1 MATKNITLTNLEIY
15 TTAQALMESITTDI
29 NLPVKVGFYIQKN
42 MKKMTELAQEIEK
55 SRMEIFDKYG
65 EKDEENN
72 QYKFDKSVQEQVQKE
87 LNDLFDLR
95 KGDFIYLKYL
105 GKTYT
110 YKVFEIEYI
119 NKNEFYKVQYNKNY
133 LYLVTCDLYNFSKQI
148 VIKSSKI

>member
-15 TTAQALMESITTDI
+15 TTAQALMENITTDM

-55 SRMEIFDKYG
+55 SRIEIFDKYG

-87 LNDLFDLR
+87 LNDLFDLTQ
-95 KGDFIYLKYL
+95 DV
-105 GKTYT
+105 KTNMLELDW
-110 YKVFEIEYI
+110 FDDI
-119 NKNEFYKVQYNKNY
+119 
-133 LYLVTCDLYNFSKQI
+133 DLNANQI
-148 VIKSSKI
+148 AAISYMITDDDEDEVEE

>member
-15 TTAQALMESITTDI
+15 TTAQALMKSITTDI

-87 LNDLFDLR
+87 LNDLFDLTQ
-95 KGDFIYLKYL
+95 DV
-105 GKTYT
+105 KTNMLELDW
-110 YKVFEIEYI
+110 FDDI
-119 NKNEFYKVQYNKNY
+119 
-133 LYLVTCDLYNFSKQI
+133 DLNANQI
-148 VIKSSKI
+148 AAISYMIADDEDGVEE

>member
-15 TTAQALMESITTDI
+15 TTAQALMENIATDI

-87 LNDLFDLR
+87 LNDLFDLTQ
-95 KGDFIYLKYL
+95 DV
-105 GKTYT
+105 KTNMLELDW
-110 YKVFEIEYI
+110 FDDI
-119 NKNEFYKVQYNKNY
+119 
-133 LYLVTCDLYNFSKQI
+133 DLNANQI
-148 VIKSSKI
+148 AAISYMIADDDEDEVEE

>member
-15 TTAQALMESITTDI
+15 TTAQALMENITTDM

-65 EKDEENN
+65 EKDEENH

-87 LNDLFDLR
+87 LNDLFDLTQ
-95 KGDFIYLKYL
+95 DV
-105 GKTYT
+105 KTNMLELDW
-110 YKVFEIEYI
+110 FDDI
-119 NKNEFYKVQYNKNY
+119 
-133 LYLVTCDLYNFSKQI
+133 DLNANQI
-148 VIKSSKI
+148 AAISYMIADDDEDEVEE

>member
-42 MKKMTELAQEIEK
+42 MKKMIELAQEIEK

-87 LNDLFDLR
+87 LNDLFDLTQ
-95 KGDFIYLKYL
+95 DV
-105 GKTYT
+105 KTNMLELDW
-110 YKVFEIEYI
+110 FDDI
-119 NKNEFYKVQYNKNY
+119 
-133 LYLVTCDLYNFSKQI
+133 DLNANQI
-148 VIKSSKI
+148 AAISYMIKDDEDEVEE

>member
-15 TTAQALMESITTDI
+15 TTAQALMENITTDM

-87 LNDLFDLR
+87 LNDLFNLTQDVKTNMLELDWFDDIDL
-95 KGDFIYLKYL
+95 
-105 GKTYT
+105 
-110 YKVFEIEYI
+110 
-119 NKNEFYKVQYNKNY
+119 NAN
-133 LYLVTCDLYNFSKQI
+133 QI
-148 VIKSSKI
+148 AAISYMIADDEDEVEE

>member
-15 TTAQALMESITTDI
+15 TTAQALMENITTDM

-87 LNDLFDLR
+87 LNDLFDLTQ
-95 KGDFIYLKYL
+95 DV
-105 GKTYT
+105 KTNMLELDWFDDIDLNHDE
-110 YKVFEIEYI
+110 KVDI
-119 NKNEFYKVQYNKNY
+119 NEFIHVYNETLLKKLN
-133 LYLVTCDLYNFSKQI
+133 K
-148 VIKSSKI
+148 K

>member
-15 TTAQALMESITTDI
+15 TTAQALMENITTDM

-55 SRMEIFDKYG
+55 SRIEIFDKYG

-87 LNDLFDLR
+87 LNDLFDLTQ
-95 KGDFIYLKYL
+95 DV
-105 GKTYT
+105 KTNMLELDW
-110 YKVFEIEYI
+110 FDDI
-119 NKNEFYKVQYNKNY
+119 
-133 LYLVTCDLYNFSKQI
+133 DLNANQI
-148 VIKSSKI
+148 AAISYMIVDDDEDEVEE

>member
-15 TTAQALMESITTDI
+15 TTAQALMENITTDM

-87 LNDLFDLR
+87 LNDLFDLTQ
-95 KGDFIYLKYL
+95 DV
-105 GKTYT
+105 KTNMLELNW
-110 YKVFEIEYI
+110 FDNI
-119 NKNEFYKVQYNKNY
+119 
-133 LYLVTCDLYNFSKQI
+133 DLNANQI
-148 VIKSSKI
+148 AAISYMIADDEDEVEE

>member
-15 TTAQALMESITTDI
+15 TTAQALMENITTDM

-65 EKDEENN
+65 EKVEENN

-87 LNDLFDLR
+87 LNDLFDLTQ
-95 KGDFIYLKYL
+95 DV
-105 GKTYT
+105 KTNMLELDW
-110 YKVFEIEYI
+110 FDDI
-119 NKNEFYKVQYNKNY
+119 
-133 LYLVTCDLYNFSKQI
+133 DLNANQI
-148 VIKSSKI
+148 AAISYMIADDEDEVEE

>member
-15 TTAQALMESITTDI
+15 TTAQALMENITTDI

-65 EKDEENN
+65 EKDEKNN

-87 LNDLFDLR
+87 LNDLFDLTQ
-95 KGDFIYLKYL
+95 DV
-105 GKTYT
+105 KTNMLELDW
-110 YKVFEIEYI
+110 FDDI
-119 NKNEFYKVQYNKNY
+119 
-133 LYLVTCDLYNFSKQI
+133 DLNANQI
-148 VIKSSKI
+148 AAISYMITDDEDEVEE

>member
-15 TTAQALMESITTDI
+15 TTAQALMENITTDM

-87 LNDLFDLR
+87 LNDLFDLTQ
-95 KGDFIYLKYL
+95 DV
-105 GKTYT
+105 KTNMLELDW
-110 YKVFEIEYI
+110 FDDI
-119 NKNEFYKVQYNKNY
+119 
-133 LYLVTCDLYNFSKQI
+133 DLTANQI
-148 VIKSSKI
+148 AAISYMIADDDKDEVEE

>member
-15 TTAQALMESITTDI
+15 TTAQALMENITTDI

-87 LNDLFDLR
+87 LNDLFDLTQ
-95 KGDFIYLKYL
+95 DV
-105 GKTYT
+105 KTNMLELDWFDDIDLNANQIAAISYMIADDED
-110 YKVFEIEYI
+110 EIE
-119 NKNEFYKVQYNKNY
+119 E
-133 LYLVTCDLYNFSKQI
+133 
-148 VIKSSKI
+148 

>member
-15 TTAQALMESITTDI
+15 TTAQALMENITTDM

-87 LNDLFDLR
+87 LNDLFDLTQ
-95 KGDFIYLKYL
+95 DV
-105 GKTYT
+105 KTNMLELDW
-110 YKVFEIEYI
+110 FDDI
-119 NKNEFYKVQYNKNY
+119 
-133 LYLVTCDLYNFSKQI
+133 DLNANQI
-148 VIKSSKI
+148 AAISYMIADDDEDEVEE

>member
-15 TTAQALMESITTDI
+15 TTAQALMENITTDM

-87 LNDLFDLR
+87 LNDLFDLTQ
-95 KGDFIYLKYL
+95 DV
-105 GKTYT
+105 KTNMLELDW
-110 YKVFEIEYI
+110 FDDI
-119 NKNEFYKVQYNKNY
+119 
-133 LYLVTCDLYNFSKQI
+133 DLNANQI
-148 VIKSSKI
+148 AAISYMITDDEDEVKE

>member
-15 TTAQALMESITTDI
+15 TTAQALMENITTDI

-87 LNDLFDLR
+87 LNDLFDLTQ
-95 KGDFIYLKYL
+95 DV
-105 GKTYT
+105 KTNMLELDW
-110 YKVFEIEYI
+110 FDDI
-119 NKNEFYKVQYNKNY
+119 
-133 LYLVTCDLYNFSKQI
+133 DLNATQI
-148 VIKSSKI
+148 AAISYMIADDDEDEVEE

>member
-15 TTAQALMESITTDI
+15 TTAQALIENITTDI

-87 LNDLFDLR
+87 LNDLFDLTQ
-95 KGDFIYLKYL
+95 DV
-105 GKTYT
+105 KTNMLELDWFDDIDLNANQIAAISYMIT
-110 YKVFEIEYI
+110 D
-119 NKNEFYKVQYNKNY
+119 NEDEVEE
-133 LYLVTCDLYNFSKQI
+133 
-148 VIKSSKI
+148 

>member
-15 TTAQALMESITTDI
+15 TTAQALMENITTDM

-87 LNDLFDLR
+87 LNDLFDLTQ
-95 KGDFIYLKYL
+95 DV
-105 GKTYT
+105 KTNMLELDW
-110 YKVFEIEYI
+110 FDDI
-119 NKNEFYKVQYNKNY
+119 
-133 LYLVTCDLYNFSKQI
+133 DLNANQI
-148 VIKSSKI
+148 AAISYMIADEDEVEE

>member
-15 TTAQALMESITTDI
+15 TTAQALMENIATDI

-87 LNDLFDLR
+87 LNDLFDLTQ
-95 KGDFIYLKYL
+95 DV
-105 GKTYT
+105 KTNMLELDW
-110 YKVFEIEYI
+110 FDDI
-119 NKNEFYKVQYNKNY
+119 
-133 LYLVTCDLYNFSKQI
+133 DLTANQI
-148 VIKSSKI
+148 AAISYMIADDDEDEVEE

>member
-15 TTAQALMESITTDI
+15 TTAQALMENITTDM

-87 LNDLFDLR
+87 LNDLFDLTQ
-95 KGDFIYLKYL
+95 DV
-105 GKTYT
+105 KTNMLELDW
-110 YKVFEIEYI
+110 FDDI
-119 NKNEFYKVQYNKNY
+119 
-133 LYLVTCDLYNFSKQI
+133 DLNANQI
-148 VIKSSKI
+148 AAISYMIADDEDEVEE

>member
-15 TTAQALMESITTDI
+15 TTAQALMENITTDI

-42 MKKMTELAQEIEK
+42 MKKMIELAQEIEK

-87 LNDLFDLR
+87 LNDLFDLTQ
-95 KGDFIYLKYL
+95 DV
-105 GKTYT
+105 KTNMLELDW
-110 YKVFEIEYI
+110 FDDI
-119 NKNEFYKVQYNKNY
+119 
-133 LYLVTCDLYNFSKQI
+133 DLNANQI
-148 VIKSSKI
+148 TAISYMIADDEDGVEE

>member
-15 TTAQALMESITTDI
+15 TTAQALMENITTDI

-87 LNDLFDLR
+87 LNDLFDLTQ
-95 KGDFIYLKYL
+95 DV
-105 GKTYT
+105 KTNMLELDW
-110 YKVFEIEYI
+110 FDDI
-119 NKNEFYKVQYNKNY
+119 
-133 LYLVTCDLYNFSKQI
+133 DLNANQI
-148 VIKSSKI
+148 AAISYMITDDEDEVEE

>member
-15 TTAQALMESITTDI
+15 ITAQALMENITTDM

-87 LNDLFDLR
+87 LNDLFDLTQ
-95 KGDFIYLKYL
+95 DV
-105 GKTYT
+105 KTNMLELDW
-110 YKVFEIEYI
+110 FDDI
-119 NKNEFYKVQYNKNY
+119 
-133 LYLVTCDLYNFSKQI
+133 DLNANQI
-148 VIKSSKI
+148 AAISYMIADDDEDEVEE

>member
-29 NLPVKVGFYIQKN
+29 NLRVKVGFYIQKN

-87 LNDLFDLR
+87 LNDLFDLTQ
-95 KGDFIYLKYL
+95 DV
-105 GKTYT
+105 KTNMLELDW
-110 YKVFEIEYI
+110 FDDI
-119 NKNEFYKVQYNKNY
+119 
-133 LYLVTCDLYNFSKQI
+133 DLNANQI
-148 VIKSSKI
+148 AAISYMIADDEDEVEE

>member
-87 LNDLFDLR
+87 LNDLFDLTQ
-95 KGDFIYLKYL
+95 DV
-105 GKTYT
+105 KTNMLELDW
-110 YKVFEIEYI
+110 FDDI
-119 NKNEFYKVQYNKNY
+119 
-133 LYLVTCDLYNFSKQI
+133 DLNANQI
-148 VIKSSKI
+148 AAISYMIKDDDDDEVEE

>member
-15 TTAQALMESITTDI
+15 TTAQALMENITTDI

-87 LNDLFDLR
+87 LNDLFNLTQDVKTNMLELDWFDDIDL
-95 KGDFIYLKYL
+95 
-105 GKTYT
+105 
-110 YKVFEIEYI
+110 
-119 NKNEFYKVQYNKNY
+119 NAN
-133 LYLVTCDLYNFSKQI
+133 QI
-148 VIKSSKI
+148 AAISYMIADDDEDEVEE

>member
-15 TTAQALMESITTDI
+15 TTAQALMENITTDI

-87 LNDLFDLR
+87 LNDLFDLTQ
-95 KGDFIYLKYL
+95 DV
-105 GKTYT
+105 KTNMLELDW
-110 YKVFEIEYI
+110 FDDI
-119 NKNEFYKVQYNKNY
+119 
-133 LYLVTCDLYNFSKQI
+133 DLTAYQI
-148 VIKSSKI
+148 AAISYMIADDDEDEVEE

>member
-1 MATKNITLTNLEIY
+1 MATKNINLTNLEIY
-15 TTAQALMESITTDI
+15 TTAQALMENITTDI

-87 LNDLFDLR
+87 LNDLFDLTQ
-95 KGDFIYLKYL
+95 DV
-105 GKTYT
+105 KTNMLELDW
-110 YKVFEIEYI
+110 FDDI
-119 NKNEFYKVQYNKNY
+119 
-133 LYLVTCDLYNFSKQI
+133 DLNANQI
-148 VIKSSKI
+148 AAISYMIADDDEDDVEE

>member
-15 TTAQALMESITTDI
+15 TTAQALMENITTDI

-42 MKKMTELAQEIEK
+42 MRKMTELAQEIEK

-87 LNDLFDLR
+87 LNDLFDLTQ
-95 KGDFIYLKYL
+95 DV
-105 GKTYT
+105 KTNMLELDW
-110 YKVFEIEYI
+110 FDDI
-119 NKNEFYKVQYNKNY
+119 
-133 LYLVTCDLYNFSKQI
+133 DLNANQI
-148 VIKSSKI
+148 AAISYMIADDEDEVEE

>member
-15 TTAQALMESITTDI
+15 TTAQVLMENITADI

-87 LNDLFDLR
+87 LNDLFDLTQ
-95 KGDFIYLKYL
+95 DV
-105 GKTYT
+105 KTNMLELDW
-110 YKVFEIEYI
+110 FDDI
-119 NKNEFYKVQYNKNY
+119 
-133 LYLVTCDLYNFSKQI
+133 DLNANQI
-148 VIKSSKI
+148 AAISYMITDDEDEVEE

>member
-15 TTAQALMESITTDI
+15 TTAQALMENITTDM

-55 SRMEIFDKYG
+55 SRIEIFEKYG

-87 LNDLFDLR
+87 LNDLFDLTQ
-95 KGDFIYLKYL
+95 DI
-105 GKTYT
+105 KTNMLNLDW
-110 YKVFEIEYI
+110 FDDI
-119 NKNEFYKVQYNKNY
+119 
-133 LYLVTCDLYNFSKQI
+133 DLNANQI
-148 VIKSSKI
+148 AAISYMIADEDEVEE

>member
-15 TTAQALMESITTDI
+15 ITAQALMENITTDI

-87 LNDLFDLR
+87 LNDLFDLTQ
-95 KGDFIYLKYL
+95 DV
-105 GKTYT
+105 KTNMLELDW
-110 YKVFEIEYI
+110 FDDI
-119 NKNEFYKVQYNKNY
+119 
-133 LYLVTCDLYNFSKQI
+133 DLTANQI
-148 VIKSSKI
+148 TAISYMIADDDEDEVEE

>member
-15 TTAQALMESITTDI
+15 TTAQALMENITADM

-87 LNDLFDLR
+87 LNDLFDLTQ
-95 KGDFIYLKYL
+95 DV
-105 GKTYT
+105 KTNMLELDW
-110 YKVFEIEYI
+110 FDDI
-119 NKNEFYKVQYNKNY
+119 
-133 LYLVTCDLYNFSKQI
+133 DLNANQI
-148 VIKSSKI
+148 AAISYMIADDEDEVEE

>member
-15 TTAQALMESITTDI
+15 TAAQALMENITTDL

-87 LNDLFDLR
+87 LNDLFDLTQ
-95 KGDFIYLKYL
+95 DV
-105 GKTYT
+105 KTNMLELDW
-110 YKVFEIEYI
+110 FDDI
-119 NKNEFYKVQYNKNY
+119 
-133 LYLVTCDLYNFSKQI
+133 DLTANQI
-148 VIKSSKI
+148 AAISYMIADDEDEVEE

>member
-15 TTAQALMESITTDI
+15 TTAQALMENITTDI

-87 LNDLFDLR
+87 LNDLFDLTQ
-95 KGDFIYLKYL
+95 DV
-105 GKTYT
+105 KTNMLELDWFDDIDLNANQIAAISYMIT
-110 YKVFEIEYI
+110 D
-119 NKNEFYKVQYNKNY
+119 NEDEVEE
-133 LYLVTCDLYNFSKQI
+133 
-148 VIKSSKI
+148 